1 MFWKILCEDSEKI
14 SANWTIIIAITSEI
28 IFQVELITSEI
39 ENLLTILVFRNS
51 LATPWAN
58 FEVLISVIPDNN
70 WFGFCF
76 KFQRITK

>member
-1 MFWKILCEDSEKI
+1 MFWKILWEESEKI

-51 LATPWAN
+51 FATPWAN

-70 WFGFCF
+70 
-76 KFQRITK
+76 